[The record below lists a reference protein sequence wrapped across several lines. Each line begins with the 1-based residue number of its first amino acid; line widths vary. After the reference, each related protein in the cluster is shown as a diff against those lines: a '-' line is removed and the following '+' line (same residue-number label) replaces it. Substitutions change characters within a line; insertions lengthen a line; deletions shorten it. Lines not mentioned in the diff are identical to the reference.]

1 MQASAMPWKSSDR
14 WKARGGL
21 AGDSHA
27 RRRSGKIAMATQTRT
42 SSPGGKGPS
51 GEIVGYDRFIDMQL
65 RKTRSQVRTV
75 AIALVD
81 HWIIPGGLGFLG
93 RLLFL
98 AVFLAGA
105 GTYFVRQVAPLLLR
119 RINPVYA
126 AHTIENSKPSL
137 KNSLINFLLFR
148 QRRAELPDVI

>member
-1 MQASAMPWKSSDR
+1 MR
-14 WKARGGL
+14 E
-21 AGDSHA
+21 
-27 RRRSGKIAMATQTRT
+27 RRRGKLAMATQTRT

-51 GEIVGYDRFIDMQL
+51 GEIVGYGRFIEMQL
-65 RKTRSQVRTV
+65 RKTRSQVRAVDIAGELMILAAGTLAYFFAV
-75 AIALVD
+75 ALVD

-98 AVFLAGA
+98 AVYLAGA
-105 GTYFVRQVAPLLLR
+105 GAYFVRQVAPLLLR

-126 AHTIENSKPSL
+126 AHTIESSKPSL

-148 QRRAELPDVI
+148 QRRADLPDVIYRAIE